1 MFDTDTEKVDY
12 RTDGGKKST
21 LVHFGRDNLKPDFLV
36 GYSKRSSNP
45 ILNTLNPDI
54 FRKAYER

>member
-12 RTDGGKKST
+12 RKDGGKKST

-36 GYSKRSSNP
+36 GYCKRSSNP
-45 ILNTLNPDI
+45 I
-54 FRKAYER
+54 